1 MGDMRLEWKS
11 FKVLV
16 EIESRGVLSKL
27 YSFFK
32 CAVFSHFQRKVSDF
46 VVVPFSCR

>member
-1 MGDMRLEWKS
+1 MEKLQGAGGDLNS
-11 FKVLV
+11 
-16 EIESRGVLSKL
+16 GVLSKL

-32 CAVFSHFQRKVSDF
+32 CAVLGRISHFQRKVSDF